1 MPPETPAEYI
11 DETYAWWNWGCHEQR
26 KEEWLGH
33 GYFWR
38 SSPKDNNEPLDNMA
52 GSSQNDYDKL
62 EDSFARLIKATVI
75 TADYELLY
83 SDFPEL
89 EGQTDNEIN
98 EWLL

>member
-1 MPPETPAEYI
+1 
-11 DETYAWWNWGCHEQR
+11 
-26 KEEWLGH
+26 
-33 GYFWR
+33 
-38 SSPKDNNEPLDNMA
+38 MA